1 MQGYCHPIR
10 ETDMRARN
18 VIPADIAAKLP
29 DVTGVQ
35 FPTLA
40 QLAAA
45 TRKNHQELG
54 FSSWRS
60 Y

>member
-18 VIPADIAAKLP
+18 AVPADIAAKLP

-40 QLAAA
+40 ELKAGQDPSLRIGIQWLA
-45 TRKNHQELG
+45 
-54 FSSWRS
+54 
-60 Y
+60 